1 MRVVH
6 SSTVV
11 GLVLCPCSLILTDC
25 QQQLLIS
32 ELLLLESILPLGK
45 KAIPNWSCSSFSLC
59 PHSDPNLVLSISFLI
74 ASIKFV
80 LAQLFMHWRRKWQP
94 TPSILAWEMPRTEEP
109 DGPQSMG
116 RIKVGLNPATTNR
129 SISKTTIKCVC
140 VCVCV
145 CVYLLLPSWSLS
157 RNLHVFLPLYLLTAS
172 RRPVCLAPASPR
184 RSGSG

>member
-1 MRVVH
+1 MATH
-6 SSTVV
+6 S
-11 GLVLCPCSLILTDC
+11 
-25 QQQLLIS
+25 
-32 ELLLLESILPLGK
+32 
-45 KAIPNWSCSSFSLC
+45 
-59 PHSDPNLVLSISFLI
+59 
-74 ASIKFV
+74 
-80 LAQLFMHWRRKWQP
+80 
-94 TPSILAWEMPRTEEP
+94 SILAWEMPRTEEP

-129 SISKTTIKCVC
+129 SNSKDHTQ

-172 RRPVCLAPASPR
+172 RRPVRLAPASPR